1 MKKNVLITGTST
13 GIGRC
18 TAILLA
24 ENGFKVYAGV
34 RTEKDFASLASENEN
49 IKPIYIDVLDK
60 ASISKAVQLL
70 KEEAVELTAIINN
83 AGAVVAQPIE
93 CINID
98 DLKYQFELNTV
109 APVAIA
115 QAFLPLMKSGKI
127 INLSSM
133 ASTGMFPYISPYCAS
148 KRALDILF
156 NSLSIEMKNKN
167 IQVVSIKPGVIRT
180 PIWNKSI
187 ATNRSQLE
195 KLPDNFKEKYGKD
208 LIFLAK
214 NARVHNLTRA
224 FLNVFPI
231 YGQRKRPHHHASTPR
246 RAPAFRRPR
255 SRYIPPRMPHT
266 RRPPPIRG
274 SLRDP
279 SRYPDSRGRTVPAP
293 LTQ

>member
-70 KEEAVELTAIINN
+70 KEDAVELTAIINN

-214 NARVHNLTRA
+214 NAEKNNYKSILPEKVAERVLKVVISKKPKSSYCVGIDSLA
-224 FLNVFPI
+224 ACFISKLLPQDILNKI
-231 YGQRKRPHHHASTPR
+231 IKYKLNQKLKG
-246 RAPAFRRPR
+246 
-255 SRYIPPRMPHT
+255 
-266 RRPPPIRG
+266 
-274 SLRDP
+274 
-279 SRYPDSRGRTVPAP
+279 
-293 LTQ
+293 

>member
-34 RTEKDFASLASENEN
+34 RTEKDFDSLASENEN

-60 ASISKAVQLL
+60 ASISKAAQLL

-214 NARVHNLTRA
+214 NAEKNNYKSILPEKVAERILKVVISKKPKSSYCVGIDSLA
-224 FLNVFPI
+224 ACFISKLLPQDILNKI
-231 YGQRKRPHHHASTPR
+231 IKYKLNQKLKG
-246 RAPAFRRPR
+246 
-255 SRYIPPRMPHT
+255 
-266 RRPPPIRG
+266 
-274 SLRDP
+274 
-279 SRYPDSRGRTVPAP
+279 
-293 LTQ
+293 

>member
-60 ASISKAVQLL
+60 TSISKAVQLL

-214 NARVHNLTRA
+214 NAEKNNYKSILPEKVAERILKVVISKKPKSSYCVGIDSLA
-224 FLNVFPI
+224 ACFISKLLPQDILNKI
-231 YGQRKRPHHHASTPR
+231 IKYKLNQKLKG
-246 RAPAFRRPR
+246 
-255 SRYIPPRMPHT
+255 
-266 RRPPPIRG
+266 
-274 SLRDP
+274 
-279 SRYPDSRGRTVPAP
+279 
-293 LTQ
+293 

>member
-70 KEEAVELTAIINN
+70 KEDAVELTAIINN

-214 NARVHNLTRA
+214 NAEKNNYKSILPEKVAERILKVVISKKPKSSYCVGIDSLA
-224 FLNVFPI
+224 ACFISKLLPQDILNKI
-231 YGQRKRPHHHASTPR
+231 IKYKLNQKLKG
-246 RAPAFRRPR
+246 
-255 SRYIPPRMPHT
+255 
-266 RRPPPIRG
+266 
-274 SLRDP
+274 
-279 SRYPDSRGRTVPAP
+279 
-293 LTQ
+293 

>member
-49 IKPIYIDVLDK
+49 IKPIYMDVLEN

-70 KEEAVELTAIINN
+70 KEDAVELTAIINN

-214 NARVHNLTRA
+214 NAEKNNYKSILPEKVAERILKVVISKKPKSSYCVGIDSLA
-224 FLNVFPI
+224 ACFISKLLPQDILNKI
-231 YGQRKRPHHHASTPR
+231 IKYKLNQKLKG
-246 RAPAFRRPR
+246 
-255 SRYIPPRMPHT
+255 
-266 RRPPPIRG
+266 
-274 SLRDP
+274 
-279 SRYPDSRGRTVPAP
+279 
-293 LTQ
+293 